1 MQRCLHRGWWIQPVG
16 IRCQA
21 LGIFKLMSSSWLL
34 DAGWPHR
41 CAWNGFRRHM
51 ELQVQLWCPRDCDGR
66 REVLLWH
73 HTYIQRWKSLTCSS
87 CPSPSTHVKLPLWC
101 VSSSQGL
108 FFQTSTHLIWLI
120 TATVLIFL
128 VSKHP
133 LTDSEPGMK
142 YLPYVFFPGRHCFR
156 CCSWVMQLQL
166 GGFGLSS
173 ASGRKGKLFC
183 WDKVGLSLTVW
194 CIIQHPFLNCVIFWQ
209 LGMAVAL
216 QERGSGWIRDLG
228 MHQFEQLPV
237 LQRKGFRMSSAYPE
251 DLAGGSIGGCRSAA
265 FCWVLL
271 ALPSVHLSGGL
282 LLLCWGSATGCWCL
296 HSRHLPHMLSKLSTP
311 KWEQRVGDLG
321 VLGMAGLPH
330 GPQSDPPST
339 ASGSPGRMGGMAL
352 KGNSLCSGITAWP
365 VVSGLKGKRTEYCVF
380 WFLFVLSCPW

>member
-66 REVLLWH
+66 RGVLLWH

-156 CCSWVMQLQL
+156 CCNWVMQLQL
-166 GGFGLSS
+166 GGVGLSS

-216 QERGSGWIRDLG
+216 QERGSEWFRDLG
-228 MHQFEQLPV
+228 MHQFEQFPV
-237 LQRKGFRMSSAYPE
+237 LQRKGFRMSSAYPK

-282 LLLCWGSATGCWCL
+282 LLLAGALPLAAGVCTAGIFPTCSQGCQHQNESSELGTWEYWGWQGCPVAPRAIHPAL
-296 HSRHLPHMLSKLSTP
+296 PQGHLAG
-311 KWEQRVGDLG
+311 WEEW
-321 VLGMAGLPH
+321 H
-330 GPQSDPPST
+330 W
-339 ASGSPGRMGGMAL
+339 
-352 KGNSLCSGITAWP
+352 KGTVCAQA
-365 VVSGLKGKRTEYCVF
+365 
-380 WFLFVLSCPW
+380 